1 MFQRRSNLCRARRKP
16 WKEAPSYLAATV
28 SLGILLFAGSSLG
41 AADPPGHRSALSGKT
56 TGKLEIFLNRFASF
70 ALGRKIEFARD
81 FGPCPAGFQLWS
93 YKVLSSAPPSE
104 RDSSLLLSDDG
115 GAAFAGHA
123 ISLADTP
130 INPTGPDGPDIVSR
144 LFSRKAGTAM
154 RVSWDRRPGPGGAFP
169 AKVVVESPVGRLTRP
184 GALSRD
190 GKWFL
195 FGTFYPLDRDPRL
208 ERMARLGLEGRPAL
222 GPANAPVTL
231 VEISDF
237 QCPNCGELQPE
248 LDAVLARHPKEVRL
262 IHVDFPQW
270 QAHDWSMKAAIM
282 SRCVGS
288 LSPRVYWQFMRAMFF
303 RQRDITSTNLDA
315 LMRPV
320 AEGLNI
326 PAAALDACVRS
337 RAAREGV
344 LDDLNRATSIGVMG
358 TPAVLVNGTMVDV
371 DVKSA
376 LEPAIQEALAGR

>member
-1 MFQRRSNLCRARRKP
+1 
-16 WKEAPSYLAATV
+16 
-28 SLGILLFAGSSLG
+28 
-41 AADPPGHRSALSGKT
+41 
-56 TGKLEIFLNRFASF
+56 
-70 ALGRKIEFARD
+70 
-81 FGPCPAGFQLWS
+81 
-93 YKVLSSAPPSE
+93 
-104 RDSSLLLSDDG
+104 
-115 GAAFAGHA
+115 
-123 ISLADTP
+123 
-130 INPTGPDGPDIVSR
+130 
-144 LFSRKAGTAM
+144 
-154 RVSWDRRPGPGGAFP
+154 
-169 AKVVVESPVGRLTRP
+169 
-184 GALSRD
+184 
-190 GKWFL
+190 
-195 FGTFYPLDRDPRL
+195 
-208 ERMARLGLEGRPAL
+208 MARLGLEGRPAL